1 MPASQIIL
9 SPQSLSAEQ
18 SSKQMPLMH
27 VPSWQSLLAVQIEP
41 EGEASVTQVPDWWW
55 LCQRRVVV
63 RA

>member
-41 EGEASVTQVPDWWW
+41 EGEASVTQVPDWQTW
-55 LCQRRVVV
+55 L
-63 RA
+63 